1 MKAYNGFTIT
11 NTIDILLWL
20 KKSSDFWKKEIV
32 IDLAYLI
39 FFPKRAG
46 MENRIAEIVDEMG
59 EV

>member
-1 MKAYNGFTIT
+1 MKAYNGFTIA

-20 KKSSDFWKKEIV
+20 KKSSHFRKKEIV

-39 FFPKRAG
+39 IFPKRAG